1 MLRAS
6 RESCPHE
13 RLRRDRPSPSHRH
26 PPDTELSGP
35 LRIAEVPI
43 PVAGLLG
50 ITHCPGRNRIGA
62 AGCQWKR
69 NLRNDLRDLTAW
81 GASAVLTL
89 VEDSEFAHLG
99 VPEFAAEIRRTRL
112 AWYHMAI
119 PDMST
124 PGKTFDEA
132 WARDG
137 ARIFG
142 SLRAGERVLVHCAGG
157 LGRSGMIAAKL
168 LTALGATANHAV
180 DAVRR
185 ARPGAIETDGQLDYV
200 LNGPSLADGVAEI
213 HRTTRTDSPAG
224 DPALRTRRAT

>member
-1 MLRAS
+1 
-6 RESCPHE
+6 
-13 RLRRDRPSPSHRH
+13 
-26 PPDTELSGP
+26 
-35 LRIAEVPI
+35 V
-43 PVAGLLG
+43 
-50 ITHCPGRNRIGA
+50 
-62 AGCQWKR
+62 WKR
-69 NLRNDLRDLTAW
+69 NLRDDLRDLTAW
-81 GASAVLTL
+81 GASAVMSL
-89 VEDSEFAHLG
+89 VEDDEFARLG

-112 AWYHMAI
+112 VWYHMAI

-168 LTALGATANHAV
+168 LTALGASASQAV
-180 DAVRR
+180 AAVRR

-200 LNGPSLADGVAEI
+200 LNGPSLAASVAAL
-213 HRTTRTDSPAG
+213 HWTTRSDNPAAG
-224 DPALRTRRAT
+224 PTLRPRRAM